1 MRYRPNDDCE
11 CASELAPGFI
21 VAMVLL
27 GLSLVTSLL
36 SGCYFA
42 GKLPVN
48 PFLQD
53 VTGLPVRDIAAQIR

>member
-42 GKLPVN
+42 GKLPVS
-48 PFLQD
+48 PFQD
-53 VTGLPVRDIAAQIR
+53 VTGLPVRDVATQIQ